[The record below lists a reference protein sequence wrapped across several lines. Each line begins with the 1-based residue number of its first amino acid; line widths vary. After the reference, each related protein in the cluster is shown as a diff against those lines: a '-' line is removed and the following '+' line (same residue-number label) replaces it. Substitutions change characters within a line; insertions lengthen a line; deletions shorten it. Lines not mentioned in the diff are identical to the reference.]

1 MTIPRFDIFRRDR
14 IGGLLWIGTAAD
26 ISEARNRIA
35 QHPSRSQEF
44 LLLDMRT
51 GAKIPLKVQPRETI
65 ESLLGRSA
73 MHVRA

>member
-51 GAKIPLKVQPRETI
+51 GAKIPLKVATPRD
-65 ESLLGRSA
+65 
-73 MHVRA
+73 H